1 MVFGSAAVVSVA
13 AVAVAAVGEK
23 ELLLKQTWT
32 ASDVQHV
39 VWLRWM
45 QWV

>member
-1 MVFGSAAVVSVA
+1 MAFGSAAVVS
-13 AVAVAAVGEK
+13 AVAVAGELG
-23 ELLLKQTWT
+23 LLLKQTLI
-32 ASDVQHV
+32 ASDGQHV